1 VISSGIIVPS
11 RQSRFSGGFMYSFQ
25 LFATPTF
32 FSGMART
39 LDLGA
44 MLDDHDGVLT
54 SEQADLLA
62 LSADWLAVSED
73 MWSAL
78 AEYESQIAEEKSAR
92 DTLKNDLDADQ
103 VGEKYAYVQPTQG

>member
-1 VISSGIIVPS
+1 
-11 RQSRFSGGFMYSFQ
+11 MYSFQ

-44 MLDDHDGVLT
+44 VLDDYDGILI
-54 SEQADLLA
+54 SEQVDRLA
-62 LSADWLAVSED
+62 LCADWLAVSED

-78 AEYESQIAEEKSAR
+78 AEGEIPPISFWKSPSAAR
-92 DTLKNDLDADQ
+92 FSRA
-103 VGEKYAYVQPTQG
+103 

>member
-1 VISSGIIVPS
+1 
-11 RQSRFSGGFMYSFQ
+11 MYSFQ

-44 MLDDHDGVLT
+44 VLDDYDGILI
-54 SEQADLLA
+54 SEQVDRLA
-62 LSADWLAVSED
+62 LCADWLAVSED

-78 AEYESQIAEEKSAR
+78 AEYESQIAEERGAR
-92 DTLKNDLDADQ
+92 EALKDD
-103 VGEKYAYVQPTQG
+103 VGANQPEEKYGYVQPTRG

>member
-1 VISSGIIVPS
+1 
-11 RQSRFSGGFMYSFQ
+11 MYSFQ

-44 MLDDHDGVLT
+44 VLDDYDGILT
-54 SEQADLLA
+54 SEQADQLA

-78 AEYESQIAEEKSAR
+78 AEYESQIGEEISVHDA
-92 DTLKNDLDADQ
+92 LKNNIVADQ
-103 VGEKYAYVQPTQG
+103 AEEKYAYVQPTQG

>member
-1 VISSGIIVPS
+1 
-11 RQSRFSGGFMYSFQ
+11 MYSFQ
-25 LFATPTF
+25 LFAAPTF

-44 MLDDHDGVLT
+44 VLDEYDGILT

-62 LSADWLAVSED
+62 LSADWLTVGED

-78 AEYESQIAEEKSAR
+78 AEYESQIGEEISAC
-92 DTLKNDLDADQ
+92 DALKNDIGADQ
-103 VGEKYAYVQPTQG
+103 AEEKYAYVQPTQG

>member
-1 VISSGIIVPS
+1 
-11 RQSRFSGGFMYSFQ
+11 MYSFQ

-44 MLDDHDGVLT
+44 VLDDYDGILT
-54 SEQADLLA
+54 SGQADLLA

-78 AEYESQIAEEKSAR
+78 AEYESQIAEEISAR
-92 DTLKNDLDADQ
+92 EALKNDFGADQ
-103 VGEKYAYVQPTQG
+103 AEEKFAYVQPTQG